1 MLNNE
6 YVDEINHLLDT
17 EKENFL
23 QTKSKKLFWE
33 GLKQKIKQTSIEFST
48 KIAKDE
54 KSRIRKLEMEIQN
67 LNDSNIPE
75 EIKNQKILTKQ
86 TEIDEF
92 YEKRAERA
100 RIRSRVN
107 WWEKGE
113 KSNNYFLRL
122 ENERQSLNVISKI
135 NVNGTIKTEDNDILF
150 EIDNFYRKLYA
161 CLR

>member
-1 MLNNE
+1 MLLLEHQFLQEGWKLNTKLLLNNE

-75 EIKNQKILTKQ
+75 EIKNQKILAKQ

-92 YEKRAERA
+92 
-100 RIRSRVN
+100 
-107 WWEKGE
+107 
-113 KSNNYFLRL
+113 F
-122 ENERQSLNVISKI
+122 
-135 NVNGTIKTEDNDILF
+135 
-150 EIDNFYRKLYA
+150 
-161 CLR
+161 